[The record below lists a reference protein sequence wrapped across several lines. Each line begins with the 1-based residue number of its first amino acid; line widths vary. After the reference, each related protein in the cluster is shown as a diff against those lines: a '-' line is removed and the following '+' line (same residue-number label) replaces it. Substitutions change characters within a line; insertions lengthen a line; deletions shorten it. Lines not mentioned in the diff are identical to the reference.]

1 MEFFDVNFCVFFF
14 CLRKMW
20 FVMVDLVAQHAR
32 DSYI

>member
-14 CLRKMW
+14 VCEKWW

-32 DSYI
+32 DNYI